1 MAQSAGCL
9 AQGLPGFQERVV
21 WGFLFLLVSLLN
33 FETGL
38 CWVTGLPNGCWYF
51 FFNGG
56 GLG

>member
-33 FETGL
+33 FEAGL

-51 FFNGG
+51 FLMGVV
-56 GLG
+56 